1 MKRFVFIVWCL
12 AGILPVSAQEFLGK
26 STPEIKQAI
35 IKSEGKIRVVADTL
49 YAENQVEDERGRI
62 FDVKYTFI
70 VKKEGCVAYRQ
81 RVARQEYWIT
91 KILEWVE
98 TKEGKEIGKPFEI
111 FDRQLYPQYDF
122 EDFNMRVTLKN
133 EEIWI
138 DFCS

>member
-1 MKRFVFIVWCL
+1 M
-12 AGILPVSAQEFLGK
+12 
-26 STPEIKQAI
+26 
-35 IKSEGKIRVVADTL
+35 
-49 YAENQVEDERGRI
+49 EDERGRI

-70 VKKEGCVAYRQ
+70 VKKERCVAYLQ

-111 FDRQLYPQYDF
+111 FDQQLYPQYDF